1 MLPITEYILH
11 LLGLEKT
18 AFRVYALS
26 GLLLSLLFFLFRLL
40 LQFLRF
46 CWCFYITCRR
56 LRCFPQPPR
65 RNWLLGHLGMVC
77 VCVCVAGEVGRAG
90 QGRAGQITGVQ

>member
-1 MLPITEYILH
+1 MLPITEHVLR

-18 AFRVYALS
+18 AFRLYAVS
-26 GLLLSLLFFLFRLL
+26 ALLLSLLFFLFHLLLRLL
-40 LQFLRF
+40 RL
-46 CWCFYITCRR
+46 CWHFYVTCRR

-77 VCVCVAGEVGRAG
+77 VGWAARAG
-90 QGRAGQITGVQ
+90 QSPCTQGA